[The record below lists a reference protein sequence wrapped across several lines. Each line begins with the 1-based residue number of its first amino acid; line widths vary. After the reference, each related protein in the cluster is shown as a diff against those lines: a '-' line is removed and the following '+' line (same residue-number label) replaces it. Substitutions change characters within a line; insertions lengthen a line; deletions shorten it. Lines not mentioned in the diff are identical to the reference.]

1 MIFPLFF
8 IITIYKGFTNRLEYV
23 IIETMDKDEK
33 IMREVQDD
41 MTKLLIKYQN
51 NPLVSLAMVL
61 KTAIDCYVAALGEEG
76 TEKILENAIDSVKS
90 GQHSI
95 FSPEMMKK
103 SLH

>member
-1 MIFPLFF
+1 
-8 IITIYKGFTNRLEYV
+8 
-23 IIETMDKDEK
+23 
-33 IMREVQDD
+33 
-41 MTKLLIKYQN
+41 
-51 NPLVSLAMVL
+51 MVL

-76 TEKILENAIDSVKS
+76 TEKILKNAIDSVKS